1 MGLKMSF
8 FYNNAQE
15 SSNFVFKSKIKE
27 KKVVE
32 GTGYRPDLKCTR
44 GEAIVL
50 YKNLVLQSRRDMQRA
65 ILGKGPYTLSLSHQ
79 HLEVTPIQW
88 SVMNRKEREKHL
100 ANSAVEE
107 SKETP

>member
-1 MGLKMSF
+1 MSF

-79 HLEVTPIQW
+79 HLEVTP
-88 SVMNRKEREKHL
+88 SGL
-100 ANSAVEE
+100 
-107 SKETP
+107 

>member
-1 MGLKMSF
+1 MSF

-27 KKVVE
+27 KQVVE
-32 GTGYRPDLKCTR
+32 GTGYRPDLKCTWR
-44 GEAIVL
+44 EAIVL
-50 YKNLVLQSRRDMQRA
+50 YKNLVLQSRNMQRA

-107 SKETP
+107 MEEESKETP

>member
-79 HLEVTPIQW
+79 HLEVTPSGLW
-88 SVMNRKEREKHL
+88 WTEKKERSTL
-100 ANSAVEE
+100 Q
-107 SKETP
+107 TPL